1 MERGLCQ
8 KRILLIYSNE
18 RLLRSSPRCSQ
29 TTTTRTTKQQQQ
41 QEEEDLDSL
50 DRNRESNIT
59 ELTST

>member
-29 TTTTRTTKQQQQ
+29 TTTTRTTKQQE
-41 QEEEDLDSL
+41 EEEDLDSL